1 MATPTRD
8 TRVDSIPTVEPAFS
22 DRAGE
27 PERFGRA
34 NEIAD
39 RFVANIET
47 VVYGKRD
54 EIKLVLTALVCGG
67 HVLLEDVPGTAK
79 TVLARAIAGS
89 IEGATPNRI
98 QCTPD
103 LQPTDVTGL
112 AIFDQR
118 TRDFEFRPGPI
129 FANVVLVDEINRAT
143 PKTQSALLEAMAEHQ
158 VTVDGATRVLPSPF
172 LLLATENPI
181 EYEGTFPLPE
191 AQLDRFFLRTALGY
205 PEIDDELKILAEQRF
220 SHPLGGLGPVV
231 TIHEVNQL
239 REAAQHVYVDDVLQR
254 WVVELVRAT
263 RGHESVVIGS
273 SVRGSLALERASRA
287 WALIDGRSFVVP
299 EDIELLFVPV
309 LAHRVVF
316 TPGFV
321 ARARATGWASAIE
334 EFRLGC
340 LEVAPRPGSEEDP
353 LFEGPRPA
361 SPGP

>member
-1 MATPTRD
+1 M
-8 TRVDSIPTVEPAFS
+8 EKE
-22 DRAGE
+22 GE
-27 PERFGRA
+27 PERFARA
-34 NEIAD
+34 SEVSE

-54 EIKLVLTALVCGG
+54 EIKLVLTALACGG

-79 TVLARAIAGS
+79 TVLARAIAGT
-89 IEGATPNRI
+89 IQGAMPSRI

-112 AIFDQR
+112 SIFDQR

-143 PKTQSALLEAMAEHQ
+143 PKTQSALLEAMAEQQ
-158 VTVDGATRVLPSPF
+158 VTVDGVTRALPSPF

-205 PEIDDELKILAEQRF
+205 PEIDDELRILVEQRYV
-220 SHPLGGLGPVV
+220 HPLEDLRPAV
-231 TIHEVNQL
+231 TVDEINKL
-239 REAAQHVYVDDVLQR
+239 RSAAQHVYVDDVLHR

-263 RGHESVVIGS
+263 RGHDSVVIGS
-273 SVRGSLALERASRA
+273 SVRGSLALERAARA
-287 WALIDGRSFVVP
+287 WALVDGRSYVVP
-299 EDIELLFVPV
+299 EDIERLFVPV

-321 ARARATGWASAIE
+321 ARARTAGWSAAIE

-353 LFEGPRPA
+353 LFEGPRPV
-361 SPGP
+361 